1 MPKNYKFTARI
12 EAGDRGGAFLFFPY
26 DVEKEFGTKGRVPVK
41 ATIDGVSYTGSLIKY
56 GAPQHMLGVEKAIR
70 QQIGKGPGDRVEVV
84 LKKDDAVREVE
95 VPPAFKT
102 LMKKEGLLTFFE
114 SLSYT
119 HRKEYCRW
127 ITEAK
132 KEETRAR
139 RLEKAVEMLRDKV
152 KTPG

>member
-56 GAPQHMLGVEKAIR
+56 GAPQHMLGVEKVIR

-84 LKKDDAVREVE
+84 LKKDDDVREVE